1 MQPYMALFLR
11 TSHNRTAF
19 YSLELTMPSNAA
31 PNLTSRILCPSI
43 AARITGKP
51 SPLSTPVAGAARWP
65 QFHANKP
72 MFAPTVLLND
82 APVKDFLPL

>member
-1 MQPYMALFLR
+1 MLPYMAPFLR
-11 TSHNRTAF
+11 TSHNCTAF

-31 PNLTSRILCPSI
+31 LNLTTRNSLPLSQSRIT
-43 AARITGKP
+43 RK
-51 SPLSTPVAGAARWP
+51 SPPRSTPVAVVARWP